1 LEESET
7 LWREI
12 GDRWGIA
19 WSLAFLGFVASD
31 QGDDAAADRWFA
43 ESVPLLRA
51 ERTPHR
57 LAAALNKQGNVLRG
71 LGEVERAVSCFE
83 ESLALCRE
91 FGSQIVLS
99 APLHNLGFVALQ
111 RGEDAHA
118 EAYFAEGLEV
128 ARQLRDEEE
137 IGACLA
143 GLAGVA
149 GARGH
154 FERAAQLFGVME
166 ALRAANVES
175 LDRANQI
182 VYDRSMA
189 AVRAQIDEAA
199 FAAAW
204 IEGQA
209 MSLDQAIAYALERSD
224 GDAIA
229 SIGTPSST

>member
-1 LEESET
+1 
-7 LWREI
+7 
-12 GDRWGIA
+12 
-19 WSLAFLGFVASD
+19 V
-31 QGDDAAADRWFA
+31 
-43 ESVPLLRA
+43 
-51 ERTPHR
+51 
-57 LAAALNKQGNVLRG
+57 
-71 LGEVERAVSCFE
+71 
-83 ESLALCRE
+83 LCRE

-111 RGEDAHA
+111 RGKDAHA
-118 EAYFAEGLEV
+118 QAYFAESLEV

-154 FERAAQLFGVME
+154 FERAAQLFGAME
-166 ALRAANVES
+166 ALCAANVES

-189 AVRAQIDEAA
+189 AVRSQMDEAA

-204 IEGQA
+204 EVGRAMTPEQA
-209 MSLDQAIAYALERSD
+209 SAYALAGAD
-224 GDAIA
+224 
-229 SIGTPSST
+229 P